1 MNPFVKKAA
10 FTIEKYGMISETDNI
25 LCGFSGGA
33 DSTAML
39 IALNELYCGRVTAVH
54 INHNLRGEES
64 DGDEKFCRE
73 LCGKRSI
80 PIAVF
85 SVDVKKYADEKK
97 LGTEEAARVLRYEAF
112 RKVGE
117 RLGKYV
123 ICTAH
128 TLSDNAETVIFNLA
142 RGTGISGLC
151 GIPPVRENIVRP
163 LIECTREDVE
173 KYLMDIG
180 QDYVTDS
187 TNLSDDYSRNKIR
200 HNVIPVLREINSG
213 FYGSIS
219 SLTETCAEDR
229 KFAEECLADA
239 LAEGKKIGEIPEY
252 LRKIYIREMLREKDI
267 PVSAKRISEIC
278 GLISRGGRLQL
289 SGDIYA
295 VYRNDKLEILEMP
308 SPAEYDICCE
318 LKIGENDFV
327 GDKTVT
333 VRCVTGENLAICSNI
348 QSKLTNNILDC
359 DKIQGKTFLR
369 TRKNGD
375 KFLPAGKRH
384 TRSLKK
390 FLNEYRPSL
399 SIGERNTVVC
409 IEDSLGLIWVEKLG
423 AAERVKADGGTVSAW
438 EIDVYEKS

>member
-1 MNPFVKKAA
+1 MNPFVEKVAA
-10 FTIEKYGMISETDNI
+10 VIEKYGMITQSDNI

-39 IALNELYCGRVTAVH
+39 IALNELYRGRVTAVH

-73 LCGKRSI
+73 LCAELDI
-80 PIAVF
+80 PISVF
-85 SVDVKKYADEKK
+85 SEDVKKYAAENK
-97 LGTEEAARVLRYEAF
+97 LGTEEAARELRYEAF
-112 RKVGE
+112 RKAGE
-117 RLGKYV
+117 DLGKYV

-151 GIPPVRENIVRP
+151 GIPPVRGNIVRP

-173 KYLMDIG
+173 KYLADIG
-180 QDYVTDS
+180 RDFVTDS

-213 FYGSIS
+213 FYGSIL
-219 SLTETCAEDR
+219 SLTENCAEDR
-229 KFAEECLADA
+229 KFAEKCLADA

-252 LRKIYIREMLREKDI
+252 LRRIYIRNMLREKNI
-267 PVSAKRISEIC
+267 PVSAKRIADID
-278 GLISRGGRLQL
+278 GLVSRGGRLQL

-308 SPAEYDICCE
+308 SPEVYDVRNK
-318 LKIGENDFV
+318 LTIGENAFI

-333 VRCVTGENLAICSNI
+333 VRCVTGEILGKDANV

-359 DKIQGKTFLR
+359 DKIQGETFLR
-369 TRKNGD
+369 TRRNGD

-384 TRSLKK
+384 ARSLKK
-390 FLNEYRPSL
+390 IFNEYRPSL
-399 SIGERNTVVC
+399 SIGERNTAVC

-423 AAERVKADGGTVSAW
+423 AADRVKADGKTVSAW